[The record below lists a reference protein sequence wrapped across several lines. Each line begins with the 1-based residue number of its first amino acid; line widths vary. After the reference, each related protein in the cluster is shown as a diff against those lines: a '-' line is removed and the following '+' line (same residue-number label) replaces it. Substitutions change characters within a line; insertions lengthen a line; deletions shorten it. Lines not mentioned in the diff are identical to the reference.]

1 MHKKEVTNR
10 QSKALRIVGKQQE
23 VRTLATIRKIRSEA
37 KGYFDCDKS
46 PFKLNTHILFNIW
59 QHQIRLLSVEGV

>member
-23 VRTLATIRKIRSEA
+23 VRTLPTIRKIRSEA

-46 PFKLNTHILFNIW
+46 PFIDIFIMRKT
-59 QHQIRLLSVEGV
+59 